1 MTQGYYTGISA
12 LMAQQSGIDVTA
24 NNLSNADA
32 VGFKGNGIEF
42 QSLFENAVSSS
53 SKGPVNST
61 IGVGVGLQATPT
73 ILKEGAI
80 NNTDSGTDL
89 AINGEGWFGL
99 QGQGQTMYTR
109 NGIFNFDASR
119 DLVNA
124 DGYYVLGTLASN
136 FDANNVL
143 TSKQT
148 TTNLGAVGSQTSI
161 KLPETLTYPAEPTT
175 LVTFTGNLGQ
185 ADTVQTMGAT
195 MVDAQG
201 NKNALSLTFT
211 KTVPQPATGLSW
223 DVTAKASSPA
233 TVGGTPTIYDTQ
245 TGTMLFDTAGA
256 QLSSTLGSINNNGT
270 SVALDLGTGYIGI
283 TSNDTPVT
291 SSSSAN
297 GLPQGD
303 LAGYKINQNAE
314 VMATFTNGRQ
324 VSMAKIGVF
333 HFANDQGLNNINGT
347 NLETE
352 KQKLLQI
359 VLFGQPELDEQL
371 NNKAIRQLRQR
382 ITFSYVL
389 KPLSSRNIADYLQ
402 HRLRIAGMGNIAIF
416 SGLAIK
422 TLHHYS
428 RGIP

>member
-99 QGQGQTMYTR
+99 QGQGQTMFTR
-109 NGIFNFDASR
+109 NGMFNFDASR

-175 LVTFTGNLGQ
+175 LVTFGGNLGQ
-185 ADTVQTMGAT
+185 ASDTQNMGAT
-195 MVDAQG
+195 MIDAQG
-201 NKNALSLTFT
+201 NKNVLSLTFT

-223 DVTAKASSPA
+223 DVTAKSSSPA
-233 TVGGTPTIYDTQ
+233 TLSATPTIYDTQ
-245 TGTMLFDTAGA
+245 TGTMLFDPTGA
-256 QLSSTLGSINNNGT
+256 LLSSTLGSINNNGT
-270 SVALDLGTGYIGI
+270 TVTLNLGTGYAGI
-283 TSNDTPVT
+283 TSNASAVT
-291 SSSSAN
+291 SSSQAN
-297 GLPQGD
+297 GFPQGD
-303 LAGYKINQNAE
+303 LIGYKINQNAE
-314 VMATFTNGRQ
+314 VMATFTNGKQ

-347 NLETE
+347 NF
-352 KQKLLQI
+352 LQSANS
-359 VLFGQPELDEQL
+359 G
-371 NNKAIRQLRQR
+371 
-382 ITFSYVL
+382 
-389 KPLSSRNIADYLQ
+389 KPLFYQDANGNNINGSTVMTNTLESSNVDPTAGLTDLIIYQRAYDAAAKLITTGDQMIQKALQ
-402 HRLRIAGMGNIAIF
+402 MH
-416 SGLAIK
+416 K
-422 TLHHYS
+422 
-428 RGIP
+428 